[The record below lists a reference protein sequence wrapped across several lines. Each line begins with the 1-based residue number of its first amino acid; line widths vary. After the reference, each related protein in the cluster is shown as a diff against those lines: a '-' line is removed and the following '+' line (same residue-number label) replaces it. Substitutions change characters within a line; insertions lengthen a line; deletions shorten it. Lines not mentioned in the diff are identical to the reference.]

1 MLARVSQ
8 REIAVLLKVSPA
20 TVNLD
25 VKAMRQEW
33 QREAAL
39 DIEEWRAQEL
49 ASLAADEQAWRA
61 RMAQAGDNL
70 PLRLQIYDRVFRIGE
85 RRARILGLDQ
95 PVRIDIDML
104 IRQLAVQMGYDPE
117 EAVATAAEVI
127 PAVERLLLKPGR
139 T

>member
-1 MLARVSQ
+1 MPQ
-8 REIAVLLKVSPA
+8 REIGAILGVSA
-20 TVNLD
+20 KTVNFD
-25 VKAMRQEW
+25 IKALRHQWLQESL
-33 QREAAL
+33 L

-49 ASLAADEQAWRA
+49 ASLAADEQMWRA
-61 RMAQAGDNL
+61 RMAQAADDL
-70 PLRLQIYDRVFRIGE
+70 PLRLQIYDRIFRIGE

-127 PAVERLLLKPGR
+127 PAVERLMLKPGR